1 MNCPRCQQVLSEEA
15 QFCSACGS
23 PTVEVDA
30 EKTLRLEMQT
40 LKYSTDPLID
50 QILDAKYRITGRLGE
65 GGMGIVYAAHRVHIG
80 DDVAIKVLH
89 SQFVRDA
96 KAVERFRREAR
107 SAAAIRHPNVVTIY
121 DFNEAK
127 SEGAPAYIVMEL
139 VRGKSLRELIQ
150 QDGKLSTAH
159 AIGLMEQICAGVGVG
174 HRQGIVHRDLK
185 PDNIIVVPAEEGVSE
200 TVKVLDFGL
209 AKLRDASVENALTET
224 GAMVGTPS
232 YMPPEQCRGEELDAR
247 SDVYSLGAI
256 LYEMLTGERPFPAP
270 TIAAVIAKH
279 LYEPPAPFPPNINAP
294 RSLEAV
300 CLRALAKD
308 REARPANAAEL
319 NRELQMALTAS
330 RVTASSHPS
339 LNLPAAPR
347 ESSWLRWTAIA
358 VLAIVIISIV
368 GIAGIT
374 YLRHRFVAGPA
385 ESANRSKPSQVA
397 ADQTNSPERP
407 ATTTT
412 ENAST
417 GTKADS
423 LVGVWT
429 GSYGVMNS
437 PASLIVQEQKG
448 STWSGVLEQGGVRVA
463 FNGSIDES
471 SRKITFKET
480 RVLTGSGWSLGEN
493 TGELSADRRTMS
505 GTGQDATGAQLG
517 MSYQWSFSRK

>member
-1 MNCPRCQQVLSEEA
+1 MNCPRCQQVLSEGA

-30 EKTLRLEMQT
+30 QKTLRVETQT
-40 LKYSTDPLID
+40 LKYSTDPLIG
-50 QILDAKYRITGRLGE
+50 QVLDAKYRITGRLGE

-89 SQFVRDA
+89 SQFVREA

-139 VRGKSLRELIQ
+139 VRGNSLRELI
-150 QDGKLSTAH
+150 KREARLSLTH
-159 AIGLMEQICAGVGVG
+159 AIALMEQICAGVGAG

-185 PDNIIVVPAEEGVSE
+185 PDNIIVVPSEDGGSE
-200 TVKVLDFGL
+200 TVKILDFGL
-209 AKLRDASVENALTET
+209 AKLRDTSAESALTET
-224 GAMVGTPS
+224 GALVGTPS

-270 TIAAVIAKH
+270 TVAAVIAKH
-279 LYEPPAPFPPNINAP
+279 LYEPPAPFSPDINAP
-294 RSLEAV
+294 RSLQAV

-308 REARPANAAEL
+308 REARPANASEL
-319 NRELQMALTAS
+319 NRELQTALTPS
-330 RVTASSHPS
+330 RVTASSHTS
-339 LNLPAAPR
+339 LDRSGIPQN
-347 ESSWLRWTAIA
+347 SSWLRWTIIA
-358 VLAIVIISIV
+358 VVAIVFSIV
-368 GIAGIT
+368 GII
-374 YLRHRFVAGPA
+374 YLRHRLTAGPL
-385 ESANRSKPSQVA
+385 ESSNRSKPSQVA
-397 ADQTNSPERP
+397 ADQTNSAENT

-412 ENAST
+412 ENASRST
-417 GTKADS
+417 NTDN
-423 LVGVWT
+423 LVGTWT

-437 PASLIVQEQKG
+437 PASLIVQEHKG
-448 STWSGVLEQGGVRVA
+448 STWSGVLEQGSVRVA

-480 RVLTGSGWSLGEN
+480 RVVTGSGWSLGEN

-505 GTGQDATGAQLG
+505 GTGQDPTGAQLG